1 MSALLP
7 VLKAR
12 NIIRVLKKFG
22 FSEVRQ
28 RGAHICFKHIDGRFT
43 LVPKHGGED
52 IGRGLLRQI
61 LKEIGI
67 SPKEFSEFL

>member
-1 MSALLP
+1 MSSMLP

-12 NIIRVLKKFG
+12 DIIRILKKLG
-22 FSEVRQ
+22 FAEVRQ
-28 RGAHICFKHIDGRFT
+28 SGSHACFKHPDGRFT

-61 LKEIGI
+61 LKEIEI
-67 SPKEFSEFL
+67 SPKEFSELL